1 MSDNDEARR
10 NLSRRQ
16 ALKFLTAVTGATAL
30 SQLPNKWSKP
40 LLKVGVLP
48 AHAQTSPVPTA
59 TATSTPTSTPTATAT
74 ATPTLIQG
82 SIEAE
87 VDWSFEVGEIDL
99 DLEVFDPGDSTW
111 ATPNNLATLTL
122 LHGGGSPLNGLGNER
137 VDSQGSVAVGTYQVR
152 LQVVSTNSSQGF
164 LLFAEIF
171 LTTST
176 TATESRTIMFDAPP
190 PADGTIIDVATV
202 DFPSGAINWL
212 IP

>member
-1 MSDNDEARR
+1 MSDNDETRR

-16 ALKFLTAVTGATAL
+16 ALKVLTAVTGATAL
-30 SQLPNKWSKP
+30 SQLPARWSKP
-40 LLKVGVLP
+40 LLQVGVLP

-59 TATSTPTSTPTATAT
+59 TATPTPTATPP
-74 ATPTLIQG
+74 PTLIQG
-82 SIEAE
+82 LITAE

-99 DLEVFDPGDSTW
+99 DLEVFDPGDSQW
-111 ATPNNLATLTL
+111 ATPGNLTTLTL
-122 LHGGGSPLNGLGNER
+122 QHGGGSPLGGSGNET
-137 VDSQGSVAVGTYQVR
+137 VTSPGLVAVGNYQVR
-152 LQVVSTNSSQGF
+152 LRVVSSDSSQGF
-164 LLFAEIF
+164 LLFADIM

-176 TATESRTIMFDAPP
+176 SPTENRFIQFTDPA